1 MEFSIIEVIRQTLL
15 VSGFVF
21 FMLMIIEYLNVR
33 THGRIEQRLA
43 GSKGGNIFLSTFLG
57 SLPGCMGT
65 FAVVSLFT
73 HNLTGFS
80 GLIAASIAT
89 FGDEAFILFSTAPVE
104 AAILT
109 AILASI
115 AIVTGFAFSLF
126 EKKKDPS
133 KFVLHFE
140 THDNDC
146 HCHPPK
152 SPFRIQLQKISLPR
166 AFLIAILLLILLSQ
180 FLQPGGHAET
190 CEHTAH
196 AHEAVHTHSHGI
208 LSPEVLIFMG
218 IGLIILFILVTVPEH
233 FLTEHLWGHVL
244 KKHFLPIFLWTLG
257 SILVISFT
265 LSYFDVEHWIE
276 HNLHYVYLLA
286 ILIGFIPI
294 SGPHLVFITL
304 FTQGAVPFS
313 VLLVNSLVQEGHGGL
328 PLLAESKKDFVKMK
342 TVKTIL
348 AIAVIGLAYAFNF

>member
-1 MEFSIIEVIRQTLL
+1 MEFSFIEVIRQTLL

-21 FMLMIIEYLNVR
+21 FMLMIIEYVNVR
-33 THGRIEQRLA
+33 TRGRIEQRLS
-43 GSKGGNIFLSTFLG
+43 GSKSGNIFLSTFLG

-89 FGDEAFILFSTAPVE
+89 FGDEAFILFGSAPVE
-104 AAILT
+104 ALILT
-109 AILASI
+109 GILAAI
-115 AIVTGFAFSLF
+115 AIITGFVFSVF
-126 EKKKDPS
+126 EKKRNPS
-133 KFVLHFE
+133 KFPLHLE
-140 THDNDC
+140 THESDC
-146 HCHPPK
+146 HCHPKKAPLK
-152 SPFRIQLQKISLPR
+152 HHLQKISMPR

-180 FLQPGGHAET
+180 FLTPGHEAET
-190 CEHTAH
+190 CDH
-196 AHEAVHTHSHGI
+196 ADHVHEAVHAHTHGI
-208 LSPEVLIFMG
+208 LSPEVLVFMG
-218 IGLIILFILVTVPEH
+218 IGLFILFIVMTVPEH

-257 SILVISFT
+257 SILVISLS
-265 LSYFDVEHWIE
+265 LSYFDVEHWIGE
-276 HNLHYVYLLA
+276 NLHYVYFLA

-328 PLLAESKKDFVKMK
+328 PLLAESKRDFIKMK
-342 TVKTIL
+342 AVKTIL
-348 AIAVIGLAYAFNF
+348 AIIVIGLAYAFHF